1 MEEQILSRGFWKLPH
16 CSKLGILREDRH
28 SRIILDALRD
38 AGTGIEETE
47 PAIYTLYGLAVDE
60 ALLVHPQSTAM
71 RFTMILC
78 ESIQRVLSREEAVV

>member
-1 MEEQILSRGFWKLPH
+1 MEDQILSRGFWKLPH

-38 AGTGIEETE
+38 AETGIEETE
-47 PAIYTLYGLAVDE
+47 PESFTLYGKAVDE
-60 ALLVHPQSTAM
+60 ALLVNPQSTAL

-78 ESIQRVLSREEAVV
+78 ESVQRFLSKPELVV